1 MLYCNY
7 ETYTAQGGRMTAQQ
21 YGVWGPRASRKIDEL
36 TLGRAPA
43 HAQDC
48 AEELADACAQL
59 ADLLLL
65 QESRRQAGAGLLVAS
80 ATTDGASETYLT
92 GAQAARAVEQ
102 AAWDIL
108 AGALG
113 GDPFGLLYRGI

>member
-1 MLYCNY
+1 MPYCDY
-7 ETYTAQGGRMTAQQ
+7 ETYTDRGGQMTAQQ

-36 TLGRAPA
+36 TLGRASA
-43 HAQDC
+43 HRGDC

-59 ADLLLL
+59 ADLLF
-65 QESRRQAGAGLLVAS
+65 QTEKRRIGAGLLLTGA
-80 ATTDGASETYLT
+80 ATDGASETYLA
-92 GAQAARAVEQ
+92 GAQASRAVER

-108 AGALG
+108 AGVLG

>member
-1 MLYCNY
+1 MGDV
-7 ETYTAQGGRMTAQQ
+7 GG
-21 YGVWGPRASRKIDEL
+21 KI
-36 TLGRAPA
+36 P
-43 HAQDC
+43 
-48 AEELADACAQL
+48 ADAVLLLVPLLQL

-80 ATTDGASETYLT
+80 ATTAGASETYLT